1 LGLGENIVNEKSYN
15 FALKII
21 KYSRQLRDAN
31 EYVLSNQILKSGTS
45 IGANIN
51 ESIYSQSKKDFVNKL
66 SIALKEANETLYWLK
81 LIKDSNLISDKYT
94 LELLKDID
102 EIIRLLVSIIK
113 TTKKDI
119 IEQ

>member
-1 LGLGENIVNEKSYN
+1 LGKSVVNEKSYK

-21 KYSRQLRDAN
+21 KYCKLLREIN
-31 EYVLSNQILKSGTS
+31 EYILSNQLLKSGTS

-51 ESIYSQSKKDFVNKL
+51 ESVYSQSRKDFVNKL

-81 LIKDSNLISDKYT
+81 LIKDSDLVTEEYT
-94 LELLKDID
+94 LDLLNDID

-113 TTKKDI
+113 TSKI
-119 IEQ
+119 NIE